1 MGAIAT
7 TVQTR
12 QTLMAR
18 LADARARTDELF
30 DIVRPEAIYDRPIP
44 ERHRIIFYLGHLEAF
59 DWNLL
64 GRKAF
69 GRGSFHESFDMLFA
83 FGIDPVSGG
92 LPTDQPADWPRR
104 SEIERYNKRVRQE
117 IDAGLEAASFD
128 DPNHPLLR
136 DGFILHV
143 AVEHRLMHAE
153 TLAYMLHQLPL
164 DRKFGRPIVPAPAA
178 PPVRPRLVEI
188 PAGRATLGLPRS
200 AAAPFGWDNEFEAH
214 QVDVPAFAIDV
225 FKVTNGEYLK
235 FVLDGAY
242 DHRALWADADWE
254 WRQMRGISQPF
265 YWRRRGD
272 QWSYQTMFAEVP
284 LPADWPVYVS
294 HAEAA
299 AYARWSGKALPSEAQ
314 FHRAAYGTPD
324 GSERAYPWG
333 QQPPGAR
340 YGNFDFHRWDPTPVG
355 AYPAGTSAF
364 GVSDLVGNGWEWTR
378 TVFEP
383 FAGFEP
389 FSFYPG
395 YSADFFDGLHYVAKG
410 GSARTASCLL
420 RRSFR
425 NWFQPRYPYVYAAF
439 RCVTH

>member
-1 MGAIAT
+1 
-7 TVQTR
+7 
-12 QTLMAR
+12 
-18 LADARARTDELF
+18 
-30 DIVRPEAIYDRPIP
+30 
-44 ERHRIIFYLGHLEAF
+44 
-59 DWNLL
+59 
-64 GRKAF
+64 
-69 GRGSFHESFDMLFA
+69 
-83 FGIDPVSGG
+83 
-92 LPTDQPADWPRR
+92 
-104 SEIERYNKRVRQE
+104 
-117 IDAGLEAASFD
+117 
-128 DPNHPLLR
+128 
-136 DGFILHV
+136 
-143 AVEHRLMHAE
+143 
-153 TLAYMLHQLPL
+153 LPL

-178 PPVRPRLVEI
+178 PSVRPRLVEI

-214 QVDVPAFAIDV
+214 QVDVPAFAIDAY
-225 FKVTNGEYLK
+225 KVTNGEYLK
-235 FVLDGAY
+235 FVSDGAY

-254 WRQMRGISQPF
+254 WRQMRGISHPF
-265 YWRRRGD
+265 FWKRRGD
-272 QWSYQTMFAEVP
+272 QWFYQTMFAEVP
-284 LPADWPVYVS
+284 LPLDWPVYVS

-299 AYARWSGKALPSEAQ
+299 AYARWAGKALPSEAQ
-314 FHRAAYGTPD
+314 YHRATYGTPD

-333 QQPPGAR
+333 HQPPDAR
-340 YGNFDFHRWDPTPVG
+340 YGNFDFNHWDPAPVG
-355 AYPAGTSAF
+355 AHPQGASAF

-410 GSARTASCLL
+410 GASRTAACLL